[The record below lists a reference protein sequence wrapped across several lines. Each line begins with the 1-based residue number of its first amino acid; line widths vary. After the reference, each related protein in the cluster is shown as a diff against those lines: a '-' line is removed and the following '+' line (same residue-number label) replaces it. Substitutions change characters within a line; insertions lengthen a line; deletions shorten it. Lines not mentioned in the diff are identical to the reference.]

1 MRTNVQSAA
10 PRVKFDRPLE
20 ARVMAID
27 GTWSCESSLID
38 VSDTEAE
45 IEVKGHTAELTEFFL
60 VLTRFGSPVF
70 RRCKRVW
77 IHGARIG
84 VSFDNA
90 EIGIKSL
97 KEARYQVERVLESI
111 QTR

>member
-1 MRTNVQSAA
+1 MRTNEQNGA

-27 GTWSCESSLID
+27 GTWSRESFLMD

-45 IEVKGHTAELTEFFL
+45 IEVKGHSAELTEFFL

-77 IHGARIG
+77 VHGARIG
-84 VSFDNA
+84 VSFNDA
-90 EIGIKSL
+90 KIGIKSL
-97 KEARYQVERVLESI
+97 KEARDQVEQVLELVQS
-111 QTR
+111 R